1 MAVRV
6 SLPDRVKCVL
16 VDDEIEVGLAVSV
29 PGRDDAAGA
38 LIVSCMQ
45 SEEQR
50 CNACLEARSARVVR
64 DRREP
69 AHRQN
74 DGLPYRIDW
83 RVQRHRVVRGFWIDG
98 AGGCT
103 PPPATG
109 RRAAAGLYALR
120 PFYFVRPDRAWARAR
135 QSFPCSATAMLI
147 LRRGGGRSPAI
158 AASPMC
164 LWASA
169 RKRRSL
175 RILRNRTTPSPRRS
189 VLARR
194 RFAVSENQLWRSD
207 ANPTFARGPE
217 TIPMASVHYVC
228 ARSGNR
234 MGSSTST
241 AAPRAKS
248 GEPPSSKTRLSAFGH
263 QASGWKPNSSVR
275 TGCSQTWGKASVNLK
290 GRVASRSS
298 ISSRSPS
305 CLTITTAPNGSSLK
319 AIRD

>member
-147 LRRGGGRSPAI
+147 LRRGGGRPSVPMIMRHLSPK
-158 AASPMC
+158 S
-164 LWASA
+164 LTSG
-169 RKRRSL
+169 RRTEITWL
-175 RILRNRTTPSPRRS
+175 C
-189 VLARR
+189 
-194 RFAVSENQLWRSD
+194 Q
-207 ANPTFARGPE
+207 
-217 TIPMASVHYVC
+217 
-228 ARSGNR
+228 
-234 MGSSTST
+234 
-241 AAPRAKS
+241 
-248 GEPPSSKTRLSAFGH
+248 SKTRSWMVPLGLARWE
-263 QASGWKPNSSVR
+263 A
-275 TGCSQTWGKASVNLK
+275 
-290 GRVASRSS
+290 
-298 ISSRSPS
+298 
-305 CLTITTAPNGSSLK
+305 
-319 AIRD
+319 

>member
-50 CNACLEARSARVVR
+50 CNASLEARSARVVR

-147 LRRGGGRSPAI
+147 LRRGGGRPPAI

-189 VLARR
+189 ALARR

-217 TIPMASVHYVC
+217 TIADGERSLRVC
-228 ARSGNR
+228 QVRKPDGLLDLHSR
-234 MGSSTST
+234 
-241 AAPRAKS
+241 APRKKRRATIVQDS
-248 GEPPSSKTRLSAFGH
+248 ALCVWPPSFWMETKFERPYRLFADMG
-263 QASGWKPNSSVR
+263 
-275 TGCSQTWGKASVNLK
+275 
-290 GRVASRSS
+290 
-298 ISSRSPS
+298 
-305 CLTITTAPNGSSLK
+305 
-319 AIRD
+319 